1 MKKFHIIFLAVLL
14 CLILTRFSSAQDQ
27 EEGMFRAVSITP
39 GIGFELFSRTI
50 TWDDALDVQYTSK
63 LKSSFF
69 TFNTEF
75 KFRKGFFFNA
85 ILGYA
90 MPGSSYDELT
100 FRKLP
105 FSRTLGVGTI
115 KGYLFG
121 GEIKK
126 SLIYAKDLQIDVLG
140 QFFYYMGT
148 KKEWEMPNLP
158 VEVEGTMEG
167 DPSWTRASIGP
178 VFTYRGFD
186 AFYPYLYINFN
197 KLWGKFKMVQTIQD
211 LEGSVEGSLEGNEDI
226 EISGASSFSASLGA
240 IFKLTE
246 VFSIKTEGNFIPHED
261 RVDFGFTVRIMY
273 SF

>member
-1 MKKFHIIFLAVLL
+1 MKKYHLIFLVILL
-14 CLILTRFSSAQDQ
+14 CLIFTRFSSAQDQ
-27 EEGMFRAVSITP
+27 KEGMFQAISITP
-39 GIGFELFSRTI
+39 GIGFEFFSRTI

-69 TFNTEF
+69 TLNTEF
-75 KFRKGFFFNA
+75 EFRKGFFINA
-85 ILGYA
+85 VLGYA
-90 MPGSSYDELT
+90 LPGSSYDELT
-100 FRKLP
+100 FRKFP
-105 FSRTLGVGTI
+105 TSVKLGVGAI
-115 KGYLFG
+115 KGFLLG
-121 GEIKK
+121 GEIRK
-126 SLIYAKDLQIDVLG
+126 SLIYAKDLQVDVLG

-148 KKEWEMPNLP
+148 KKEWEIPDLA
-158 VEVEGTMEG
+158 VEGTVEG

-186 AFYPYLYINFN
+186 AFYPYLNLSFN

-211 LEGSVEGSLEGNEDI
+211 LEENETI

-246 VFSIKTEGNFIPHED
+246 VFDIKTEASFIPHED
-261 RVDFGFTVRIMY
+261 RVDFGFTVRMMY

>member
-1 MKKFHIIFLAVLL
+1 MKKFHLIFLAILL
-14 CLILTRFSSAQDQ
+14 CLIFTRFSSAQDQ
-27 EEGMFRAVSITP
+27 EEGMFRAASITP
-39 GIGFELFSRTI
+39 GIGFEFFSRTI
-50 TWDDALDVQYTSK
+50 TWDDGQYTSK

-75 KFRKGFFFNA
+75 EFGKGFFINA

-90 MPGSSYDELT
+90 MPGSSYDEMT
-100 FRKLP
+100 FRGLP
-105 FSRTLGVGTI
+105 FSRTLGVGAI
-115 KGYLFG
+115 KGYLLG
-121 GEIKK
+121 GEIRK
-126 SLIYAKDLQIDVLG
+126 SLVYAKDLQVDVLG

-148 KKEWEMPNLP
+148 KKEWEMSNLA
-158 VEVEGTMEG
+158 VEVEGTVEG

-186 AFYPYLYINFN
+186 AFYPYLYLNFN
-197 KLWGKFKMVQTIQD
+197 KLWGKFKMVQTIQG
-211 LEGSVEGSLEGNEDI
+211 LEGSLEGNEDI
-226 EISGASSFSASLGA
+226 EISGASSFSATLGA

-246 VFSIKTEGNFIPHED
+246 AFSIKTEGNFIPHGD